1 MSTDYTSAG
10 LVRYGTVTTP
20 TTGDV
25 IATIYSKNHSWL
37 IAGITARIVT
47 QGAEAASA
55 IEIYNLTTTTVL
67 ATLTLG
73 TAAAATT
80 FELRN
85 GSTELTTKEAYIAAG
100 DVIQIR
106 VKTTDASIVYTYE
119 VFATSTID

>member
-10 LVRYGTVTTP
+10 LVRYGTVGTP
-20 TTGDV
+20 TNGDV

-37 IAGITARIVT
+37 IVGITARIVT
-47 QGAEAASA
+47 QGAQAASA
-55 IEIYNLTTTTVL
+55 IEIYNLTKTTLL
-67 ATLTLG
+67 ASLVLG
-73 TAAAATT
+73 TAAAGTT

-85 GSTELTTKEAYIAAG
+85 GSTALTTKEAYIAAG

-106 VKTTDASIVYTYE
+106 AKTTDAAIVYTYE